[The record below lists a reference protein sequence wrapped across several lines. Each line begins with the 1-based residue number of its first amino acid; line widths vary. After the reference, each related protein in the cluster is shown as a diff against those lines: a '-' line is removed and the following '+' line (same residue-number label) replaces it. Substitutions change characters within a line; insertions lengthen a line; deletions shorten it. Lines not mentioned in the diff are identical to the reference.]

1 MKKILKNSQAGF
13 TLIEML
19 VTVLILGILAAAS
32 GAVYLGYAKD
42 AKTAEGK
49 AVIGSMW
56 TALQACAQ
64 TQTGTPC
71 TTAGQFG
78 RVGLTAAGVTADGR
92 WTIAVGSLTMATA
105 TGILSLSAPITATG
119 SAAATDIT
127 GIVVSMNYANGG
139 TPPGTVICQ
148 IPPAAAASPC

>member
-64 TQTGTPC
+64 TQTSVAC
-71 TTAGQFG
+71 TTEGQYG
-78 RVGLTAAGVTADGR
+78 RVGLTAGGVTADER
-92 WTIAVGSLTMATA
+92 WKVSGGSLKMDKDTSQLAL
-105 TGILSLSAPITATG
+105 TGVIDAKGQKDDNLDIL
-119 SAAATDIT
+119 
-127 GIVVSMNYANGG
+127 VSMKYDVTKA
-139 TPPGTVICQ
+139 PPGTLECTV
-148 IPPAAAASPC
+148 PPAGSASPC